1 MRHGKPFWK
10 SKTIWVNALTLLLSI
25 LTALAGSD
33 FVDPKV
39 VAIITGILIPIVNI
53 LLRFVTNQPIS
64 AEGSGRRYV
73 RIAVFGLICAG
84 FASTA
89 VADVLLV
96 TKSGYYLLKT
106 GSDGVP
112 YVEQIDQV
120 IKLDEPE
127 DPGPNP
133 PQPPTDPFEK
143 LKRLASSEA
152 AKVNEPT
159 TRKALAKVYGMVAD
173 RIESGDLDYS
183 RAFEAV
189 SAASDAVLGVTDSAE
204 KWAPWR
210 KAVSDEIARL
220 QQQGKLVGKDGTL
233 KALRAVEAGL
243 DAEGLGE
250 NIDWER
256 LLKLIELILKILLSF
271 NNGGAG

>member
-1 MRHGKPFWK
+1 MRQGKPFWK

-64 AEGSGRRYV
+64 SEGSGRRYV

-127 DPGPNP
+127 APGPNP
-133 PQPPTDPFEK
+133 PQPPKDPFEK

-220 QQQGKLVGKDGTL
+220 QQQGKLVGKEGTL
-233 KALRAVEAGL
+233 KALRAIESGL
-243 DAEGLGE
+243 DVEGLGE

>member
-1 MRHGKPFWK
+1 M
-10 SKTIWVNALTLLLSI
+10 NALTLLLSI

-64 AEGSGRRYV
+64 SEGSGRRYV

-133 PQPPTDPFEK
+133 PQPPKDPFEK

-189 SAASDAVLGVTDSAE
+189 SAASDAVLGVTDSAG

-220 QQQGKLVGKDGTL
+220 QQQGKLVGQDGTL